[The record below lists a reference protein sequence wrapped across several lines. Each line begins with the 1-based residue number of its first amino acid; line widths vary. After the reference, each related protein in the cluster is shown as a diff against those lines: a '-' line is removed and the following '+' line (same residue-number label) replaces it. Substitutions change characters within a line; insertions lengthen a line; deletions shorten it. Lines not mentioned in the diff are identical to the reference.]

1 MCTRM
6 CPLLCNLKNENY
18 EGPMSLNINTNQFDN
33 EPKQEVKKKPEEEEP
48 APLLFVDVNLGDE
61 E

>member
-1 MCTRM
+1 
-6 CPLLCNLKNENY
+6 
-18 EGPMSLNINTNQFDN
+18 MSLNINTFDN
-33 EPKQEVKKKPEEEEP
+33 EQETKKKVEEEEP